1 MNINL
6 LISLVLV
13 ITAQVV
19 TYLQLQSQFFWPWAK
34 DHPILL
40 SIIGI
45 PVSVM
50 LIYYT
55 KYSAIAFGGEFWPG
69 RIIGFAIGAIVF
81 AILSYLIM
89 GEPFS
94 TKTMISIMLSTIIVL
109 IQIFWK

>member
-6 LISLVLV
+6 IISLALV
-13 ITAQVV
+13 ITAQVI

-34 DHPILL
+34 ENPILL
-40 SIIGI
+40 SCFGMPISL
-45 PVSVM
+45 V

-55 KYSAIAFGGEFWPG
+55 KYSASAFDGEVWPG

-81 AILSYLIM
+81 ALLSHFIM
-89 GEPFS
+89 GESFS
-94 TKTMISIMLSTIIVL
+94 NKTMVSLILSTIILL

>member
-6 LISLVLV
+6 IISLVLV
-13 ITAQVV
+13 ITAQVM

-34 DHPILL
+34 EHPILL

-45 PVSVM
+45 PVSIM

-55 KYSAIAFGGEFWPG
+55 KYSAIAFNGEVWPG

-81 AILSYLIM
+81 ALLSHFIMSEPFTNKTMVSLILSA
-89 GEPFS
+89 
-94 TKTMISIMLSTIIVL
+94 MILL